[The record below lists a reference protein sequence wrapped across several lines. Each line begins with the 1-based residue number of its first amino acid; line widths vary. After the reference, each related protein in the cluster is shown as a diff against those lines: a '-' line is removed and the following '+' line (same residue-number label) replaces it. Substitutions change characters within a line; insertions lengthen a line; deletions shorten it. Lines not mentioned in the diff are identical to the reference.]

1 MFAKPDKNVRGVGK
15 IVDSYANPRLLRI
28 LPTRNFYCLNS
39 TFSLSPVTSKTR
51 ESITQ
56 GTSKPIL
63 LRNSMRVLLD
73 QLLYTHMVHE
83 STPIE
88 VKVAWYNMAAITNLS
103 K

>member
-1 MFAKPDKNVRGVGK
+1 MCYLSSRNSVFAKPDINMRGVER
-15 IVDSYANPRLLRI
+15 IVDSYANPRL
-28 LPTRNFYCLNS
+28 
-39 TFSLSPVTSKTR
+39 SLSPVTSKTR
-51 ESITQ
+51 ESIIQ

-88 VKVAWYNMAAITNLS
+88 VKVAWYNMAATTNLS